1 MCLSK
6 SSPNTCVGKD
16 CGLFTLEESRHLLCF
31 CLLRCDLF
39 DLGVV
44 LLNLLR
50 VICMDSCM
58 HRIGIQCIYIYI
70 LYMSYIYIYTRVMCT
85 HPTCDVYA
93 SYSTNPC
100 IGKPIS

>member
-70 LYMSYIYIYTRVMCT
+70 LYMSYIYIYIY
-85 HPTCDVYA
+85 TCDVYT
-93 SYSTNPC
+93 SYM
-100 IGKPIS
+100 